1 MGMMNPFNMNMLS
14 MANIRSDGHITRGA
28 AGWFGQSGLG
38 LDAAGLGSF
47 AGLQGGIGAGDL
59 LAVLAR
65 RAVSGGR
72 LPRLSANGK
81 PFIFRRRN
89 KGSGRKKKIST
100 RKY

>member
-47 AGLQGGIGAGDL
+47 AGLQGGISGAGDL
-59 LAVLAR
+59 LAVAR
-65 RAVSGGR
+65 RTGPVR
-72 LPRLSANGK
+72 R
-81 PFIFRRRN
+81 PFAAP
-89 KGSGRKKKIST
+89 
-100 RKY
+100 